1 MCSRKSLN
9 RLLRSTKRQYQEW
22 KLCYLYEACKQG
34 KSSLVKVL
42 LSHQVWLDGH
52 VAQGNAALLGRTTP
66 LHLAASSCSPE
77 TVKVLLQKGGRVK
90 ATIEQDTED
99 GNGFRPLHYA
109 CQQSSLEAITLL
121 VEAGASI
128 RCTERLQ
135 NRQPLHFASF
145 TTGSD
150 PSIIDYLLE
159 KGADIK
165 AKTSEGLTPIHM
177 ACMVNNLAIL
187 NHLLSLSTSLE
198 VESNGTLSPL
208 HVACRYG
215 TLQLIEALLRA
226 GFPVDSKTA
235 DGRTPLY
242 VACIRGVLSIVEEL
256 TKERNKSHGVE
267 TWSESPLVVAVCGL
281 NYPIVSRLIQ
291 KGSNVNFASE
301 RTGQTILHQAV
312 SERCVDTT
320 SHNHRRNTIE
330 VLLDSGAN
338 AAAQDF
344 FGHNVLHHWAL
355 TGVVRPR
362 TGRLEYW
369 LWLEEGR
376 CRSLLRSLI
385 QAGADVDAQNLYK
398 ETPLFLARQRGVAY
412 LVEALEETGARQHCT
427 TERPLLSVNFR
438 NYNFNLDSDY
448 KSVYEWP
455 RAESFTTYKAGS
467 IPSYDPPDVLY
478 EE

>member
-1 MCSRKSLN
+1 MSFNGRPQRHKSPTTSYNQVKQPGSQDDRYSFVGHSVWAARVDFLTPADTSSMKTVEGPSADKLHFAGAHQDISKSTTYPSIISSVAMCSRKSLN

-66 LHLAASSCSPE
+66 LHLAASSSSPE

-159 KGADIK
+159 NGADIK

-187 NHLLSLSTSLE
+187 NHLVSLSTSFG
-198 VESNGTLSPL
+198 SRKQWNSRSATRSM
-208 HVACRYG
+208 
-215 TLQLIEALLRA
+215 
-226 GFPVDSKTA
+226 PV
-235 DGRTPLY
+235 
-242 VACIRGVLSIVEEL
+242 
-256 TKERNKSHGVE
+256 RN
-267 TWSESPLVVAVCGL
+267 P
-281 NYPIVSRLIQ
+281 
-291 KGSNVNFASE
+291 
-301 RTGQTILHQAV
+301 
-312 SERCVDTT
+312 TT
-320 SHNHRRNTIE
+320 H
-330 VLLDSGAN
+330 
-338 AAAQDF
+338 
-344 FGHNVLHHWAL
+344 
-355 TGVVRPR
+355 
-362 TGRLEYW
+362 
-369 LWLEEGR
+369 
-376 CRSLLRSLI
+376 
-385 QAGADVDAQNLYK
+385 
-398 ETPLFLARQRGVAY
+398 
-412 LVEALEETGARQHCT
+412 
-427 TERPLLSVNFR
+427 
-438 NYNFNLDSDY
+438 
-448 KSVYEWP
+448 
-455 RAESFTTYKAGS
+455 
-467 IPSYDPPDVLY
+467 
-478 EE
+478 